1 MIAWRL
7 ETTKRRPC
15 SALQSQITFRLHDR
29 NGRSTV
35 NRNSSSQP
43 SVLLQKAENGFATRL
58 LYVREPLT

>member
-15 SALQSQITFRLHDR
+15 LALQSQITFRLHDR
-29 NGRSTV
+29 TACPH
-35 NRNSSSQP
+35 SSSQS
-43 SVLLQKAENGFATRL
+43 SVLLQKAENGFATRF